1 MLFGQVWSRWLH
13 LGGIHSSA
21 QTQNRGWDTSVC
33 SLSLSWFFGIVY
45 VTWTVHSCTSHPH
58 FFPYC
63 TSDFILWI
71 VSLWVSQHTFSAK
84 LHLFLC
90 CGLLWGIG
98 STKEKC
104 ISLQA
109 LLMDCETGRLCDVC
123 FWICKKK
130 WPHFLVG
137 LTVVVVDC
145 RYGTLFMSHVSED
158 ITNSPNF
165 SGLEWIWSIGMCIF
179 GFLWHIL
186 FLAFLE
192 IFFAH
197 LRAPHWSGT
206 EFYTCKILP
215 EDPNWK
221 TTFHFESR
229 LFVLQ

>member
-1 MLFGQVWSRWLH
+1 M
-13 LGGIHSSA
+13 
-21 QTQNRGWDTSVC
+21 
-33 SLSLSWFFGIVY
+33 
-45 VTWTVHSCTSHPH
+45 
-58 FFPYC
+58 
-63 TSDFILWI
+63 
-71 VSLWVSQHTFSAK
+71 FSAK

-90 CGLLWGIG
+90 CGLLWYIR
-98 STKEKC
+98 STKETC

-109 LLMDCETGRLCDVC
+109 LLMDCETRRLCDVG
-123 FWICKKK
+123 FWICKTK

-137 LTVVVVDC
+137 LMVVVVDC

-179 GFLWHIL
+179 GFLWHIF

-215 EDPNWK
+215 EDSNWE